1 MSSNVITTT
10 EFQIRLLLRKSC
22 DCPLVQLVSVKLL
35 EAFVERETT
44 RKDHS
49 KGKDFNVRR
58 LKLLMASHS
67 NSFALLFDKEFESMS
82 S

>member
-1 MSSNVITTT
+1 M
-10 EFQIRLLLRKSC
+10 
-22 DCPLVQLVSVKLL
+22 SVKLL

-58 LKLLMASHS
+58 LKLLMGSHS